1 MVGGILTNDLQRPSG
16 ASSYHVG
23 VTRSARLPLVLA
35 VGLLLS
41 ACASDG
47 VPVRRSGPPADV
59 NLRAS
64 PQPAGDTDPGLERYE
79 RLVANAISARI
90 PAFRHPGAEEPFH
103 VFRNPDEYRAR
114 PVFLVDRMRDDWLEV
129 YLPVRPNGTTG
140 WIRGRDVKLRTNPYR
155 IEIDLGRN
163 LLQVLEKGEVTV
175 RETVTAGT
183 GGTPTPTGLFYT
195 TILVEY
201 ADPSGAYGP
210 YAFGLSA
217 FSEVLF
223 SFGGGNGQVAIH
235 GTNAPWALGQDVS
248 HGCVRMRN
256 PAIRRLAGFLPLGTP
271 VRITP

>member
-1 MVGGILTNDLQRPSG
+1 MVGGILTNDPQRPSG
-16 ASSYHVG
+16 PSSYHVD
-23 VTRSARLPLVLA
+23 VTRSGRLPLLLA
-35 VGLLLS
+35 AGLLLS

-47 VPVRRSGPPADV
+47 VPVRRSGPSADV
-59 NLRAS
+59 NLQAS
-64 PQPAGDTDPGLERYE
+64 PKPPRDTDPGLERYE
-79 RLVANAISARI
+79 RLVANAVSARI

-103 VFRNPDEYRAR
+103 VFRNPDDYRAR

-163 LLQVLEKGEVTV
+163 LLQVLETGEVMM
-175 RETVTAGT
+175 RETVAAGT

-201 ADPSGAYGP
+201 PEPSGAYGP

-223 SFGGGNGQVAIH
+223 SFGGGSGQVAIH

-256 PAIRRLAGFLPLGTP
+256 PAIRRLASFLPLGTP

>member
-1 MVGGILTNDLQRPSG
+1 
-16 ASSYHVG
+16 
-23 VTRSARLPLVLA
+23 
-35 VGLLLS
+35 
-41 ACASDG
+41 
-47 VPVRRSGPPADV
+47 
-59 NLRAS
+59 
-64 PQPAGDTDPGLERYE
+64 
-79 RLVANAISARI
+79 
-90 PAFRHPGAEEPFH
+90 
-103 VFRNPDEYRAR
+103 
-114 PVFLVDRMRDDWLEV
+114 MRDDWLEV

-235 GTNAPWALGQDVS
+235 GTNTPWALGQDVS

-256 PAIRRLAGFLPLGTP
+256 PAIRRLANFLPLGTP

>member
-1 MVGGILTNDLQRPSG
+1 MVGGILTNDPQRPSG
-16 ASSYHVG
+16 ASPYHVV
-23 VTRSARLPLVLA
+23 VTRSARLPLALA
-35 VGLLLS
+35 AGLLLS

-47 VPVRRSGPPADV
+47 VPMKQGGAPADV
-59 NLRAS
+59 NLQAS
-64 PQPAGDTDPGLERYE
+64 PHPAREADHSLEPHE
-79 RLVANAISARI
+79 RLVANAVSPRI
-90 PAFRHPGAEEPFH
+90 PAFRHPGADEPFH

-114 PVFLVDRMRDDWLEV
+114 PVFLVDRMRDDWLKV

-140 WIRGRDVKLRTNPYR
+140 WIRGRDVKLRTNAYR

-163 LLQVLEKGEVTV
+163 LLRVLEGRKVV
-175 RETVTAGT
+175 MRETVAAGT

-195 TILVEY
+195 TILVQY
-201 ADPSGAYGP
+201 PDPGGAYGP

-235 GTNAPWALGQDVS
+235 GTNAPGALGQDVS

-256 PAIRRLAGFLPLGTP
+256 PAIRRMAGFLPLGTP
-271 VRITP
+271 VRITA